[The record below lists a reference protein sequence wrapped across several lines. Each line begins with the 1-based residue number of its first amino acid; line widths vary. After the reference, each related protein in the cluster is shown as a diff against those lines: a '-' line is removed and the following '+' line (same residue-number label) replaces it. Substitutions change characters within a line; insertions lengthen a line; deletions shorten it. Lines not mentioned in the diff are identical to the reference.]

1 MGRRVLCFR
10 LAPQGST
17 RASHLEAIADD
28 LALALH
34 VESVLVRPIPQEG
47 CVGIFV
53 PIPPDEIEMVLWRDL
68 LSPTLQSKRQTLPL
82 CLGVDWLGTPFSD
95 DLSALPH
102 LLVAGSTGSGKSV
115 LMRSIVASIIYN
127 GSAKLVLSDTK
138 GVEFT
143 EFQNSPSIWTGVSG
157 EIATTPLRTIEQMD
171 LLCKETDLRL
181 EKYGKSLC
189 RNIGEWNI
197 SSAAPGRGLQPDP
210 YLILVI
216 DELADIV
223 DLPLEKGRARKIGA
237 DKLDYL
243 TRKARAAGIHV
254 IAGTQRP
261 SVDTVRGVIKANF
274 TSRLAFKTASAIDS
288 KVILDETG
296 AEHLLERG
304 DMLYKSP
311 NFPGLLRLHSG
322 YASSADIKGAL
333 EFANFSRT
341 INLLDAGETRQ

>member
-1 MGRRVLCFR
+1 MCFR

-17 RASHLEAIADD
+17 RASHIEAIADD

-34 VESVLVRPIPQEG
+34 VESVLVRPIPAEG

-68 LSPTLQSKRQTLPL
+68 LSPTIQSKRQVLPL

-143 EFQNSPSIWTGVSG
+143 EFVSSPSIWGGVGG

-171 LLCKETDLRL
+171 LLCQETDRRL
-181 EKYGKSLC
+181 KSYGVNGC
-189 RNIGEWNI
+189 RNIGEANQ
-197 SSAAPGRGLQPDP
+197 RFFNQPDP
-210 YLILVI
+210 YIILVI

-288 KVILDETG
+288 KVILDEVG

-333 EFANFSRT
+333 EFANYSRT